1 NTLNKI
7 KGVVSINSKIILQKI
22 IQKPL

>member
-1 NTLNKI
+1 TLNKI

>member
-1 NTLNKI
+1 

>member
-1 NTLNKI
+1 LNKI

>member
-1 NTLNKI
+1 KI

>member
-1 NTLNKI
+1 I